1 MNVDLASTLW
11 YFSIE
16 SSKLNEG
23 GKMLESEKKIG
34 GLGENAKMQFWHK
47 RVSNSLMYVQK
58 GNYSS
63 LFLRR
68 TF

>member
-23 GKMLESEKKIG
+23 KKMLESEKKNE

-47 RVSNSLMYVQK
+47 RVSNSLM
-58 GNYSS
+58 
-63 LFLRR
+63 
-68 TF
+68 

>member
-23 GKMLESEKKIG
+23 EKMLESEKKIE

-47 RVSNSLMYVQK
+47 RVSNSLMYRDTV
-58 GNYSS
+58 
-63 LFLRR
+63 
-68 TF
+68 

>member
-23 GKMLESEKKIG
+23 KKMLESEKKIE
-34 GLGENAKMQFWHK
+34 GLGGKCKNAI
-47 RVSNSLMYVQK
+47 LAQK
-58 GNYSS
+58 SQQ
-63 LFLRR
+63 
-68 TF
+68 

>member
-23 GKMLESEKKIG
+23 EKMLESEKKNG
-34 GLGENAKMQFWHK
+34 GYRGKCINGILLPK
-47 RVSNSLMYVQK
+47 
-58 GNYSS
+58 
-63 LFLRR
+63 LF
-68 TF
+68 

>member
-23 GKMLESEKKIG
+23 EKMLESEKKIE
-34 GLGENAKMQFWHK
+34 GLEGKCKNAI
-47 RVSNSLMYVQK
+47 LAQK
-58 GNYSS
+58 SQQ
-63 LFLRR
+63 
-68 TF
+68 